1 MIGNA
6 YNRDGVVSNIS
17 ALVGKA
23 RAEGVPVVWV
33 QHSDENVAK
42 GSEAWQYVAELV
54 RDDSETLV
62 HKSFGDSFEGTDLEQ
77 RLGESHRRHGS
88 ADR

>member
-1 MIGNA
+1 MTTLQNRPNTALLVIDAQNGVIGNA

-54 RDDSETLV
+54 RDR
-62 HKSFGDSFEGTDLEQ
+62 GQRGTGLE
-77 RLGESHRRHGS
+77 RAYR
-88 ADR
+88 